1 MLDPIASMASRQG
14 PVAKGESRRSR
25 LKTLERHM
33 RVCFVFGYM
42 DNRHRLGRK
51 YDGPVQ
57 PMTGTLIAA
66 LLPGLDVEVVH
77 DNSPDEID
85 WNRSYDLLFISSIHS
100 DFDRARQISH
110 YFRRRGAKTVYGGF
124 MASTYPHLCQ

>member
-1 MLDPIASMASRQG
+1 
-14 PVAKGESRRSR
+14 
-25 LKTLERHM
+25 M
-33 RVCFVFGYM
+33 RVGFVFAYM

-51 YDGPVQ
+51 YNGPVQ

-66 LLPGLDVEVVH
+66 LLPGVDGEVVN
-77 DNSPDEID
+77 DNSAGEID
-85 WNRSYDLLFISSIHS
+85 WKRSSDLLFISSIHS

-124 MASTYPHLCQ
+124 MASTYAHLCRRLFDAIVVGDAEGV